1 VASPGERH
9 AGGYE
14 GGHDLAA
21 AIHHLT
27 KDERLCAMS
36 DASSSIKT
44 LPARKDVRAGDTW
57 DLASLF
63 HSDDEWAG
71 ALETWEE
78 RIVQFAPYAGTLG
91 TSPERLVECLVHD
104 LAFDREGERL
114 GTYAQLRASED
125 TAAADAQRMA
135 GRFQHVATR
144 AGEAASFIRPEIMA
158 IDPEMLAAW
167 MELPALAPYRLM
179 LERLVRTRPHVL
191 SEPEEKLLAMQGTF
205 AGTAGM
211 VFRQLT
217 DADLKFGFVTTGG
230 GEQIELSNATFT
242 TLLHDTAPEVRKTAF
257 QQFYAQYEGHANTL
271 AAALSGSV
279 ERDIYAARV
288 RGYPSAVEAALF
300 QDNVPL
306 AVYDQLIAAVR
317 AHLPAVHRYYRLRQ
331 RALGLSEIHHY
342 DCYVPL
348 VPELERR
355 HTWDEAVDVIVT
367 ALEPLGSEY
376 CTRME
381 RGLRGRWC
389 DRYPN
394 AGKRSGAFSS
404 GTYDS
409 DPYILMNFQED
420 AIEHVF
426 TLAHEAGHSMHTR
439 SSAEA
444 QPYQYAGYTIFV
456 AEVASTFNE
465 QLLTRLL
472 LQRAETK
479 QERAAIIAREIDS
492 IRGTIVRQTMF
503 AEFERRSHA
512 CAEKGEPLT
521 LERCRFIYRELLDA
535 YFGGD
540 FAIDQAL
547 EIECLRIP
555 HFYSAFYVYKYATGL
570 AAAITLSKRVAEN
583 EPGALAAYHSFLKGG
598 SSKWPLDLLR
608 DAGVD
613 LESPEPVATALTR
626 FGELVDELEGL
637 L

>member
-1 VASPGERH
+1 MPMTEATV
-9 AGGYE
+9 
-14 GGHDLAA
+14 
-21 AIHHLT
+21 
-27 KDERLCAMS
+27 
-36 DASSSIKT
+36 KT

-57 DLASLF
+57 DLSSLF
-63 HSDDEWAG
+63 RSDKEWDD
-71 ALETWEE
+71 ALEVWED
-78 RIVQFAPYAGTLG
+78 RIPQFAPYAGTLG
-91 TSPERLVECLVHD
+91 GSPERLAECLAHD
-104 LAFDREGERL
+104 LAFDREGDRL
-114 GTYAQLRASED
+114 GTYAHLRASED
-125 TAAADAQRMA
+125 TAGNDAQRMV
-135 GRFQHVATR
+135 GRFQHVSTR

-158 IDPEMLAAW
+158 IEPEKLATW
-167 MELPALAPYRLM
+167 MKLPVLEPYRLM
-179 LERLVRTRPHVL
+179 IERLVRNRPHVL
-191 SEPEEKLLAMQGTF
+191 SEREEKLLAMQGTF
-205 AGTAGM
+205 AGTAGN

-217 DADLKFGFVTTGG
+217 DADMKFGFVTTGK
-230 GEQIELSNATFT
+230 GEKVELSNATFT

-257 QQFYAQYEGHANTL
+257 HQFYAQYEAHSNTL

-279 ERDIYAARV
+279 ERDVYSARV

-317 AHLPAVHRYYRLRQ
+317 SHLPAVHRYYKLRQ
-331 RALGLSEIHHY
+331 RVLGLSEIHHY

-348 VPELERR
+348 VPELERH

-367 ALEPLGSEY
+367 ALQPLGSEY

-409 DPYILMNFQED
+409 DPYILMNYQD
-420 AIEHVF
+420 DVIEHVF

-439 SSAEA
+439 YSADA
-444 QPYQYAGYTIFV
+444 QPFQYAGYTIFV

-472 LQRAETK
+472 LDRADTK
-479 QERAAIIAREIDS
+479 QERAAILAREIDS
-492 IRGTIVRQTMF
+492 IRATIVRQTMF

-521 LERCRFIYRELLDA
+521 LERTRSIYRELLDA
-535 YFGGD
+535 YFGPD
-540 FAIDQAL
+540 FVVDCAL
-547 EIECLRIP
+547 ELECLRIP

-570 AAAITLSKRVAEN
+570 AAAITLAKRVADN
-583 EPGALAAYHSFLKGG
+583 EPGALAAYISFLKGG
-598 SSKWPLDLLR
+598 CSKWPLDLLR

-626 FGELVDELEGL
+626 FGELVEELDGL

>member
-1 VASPGERH
+1 
-9 AGGYE
+9 
-14 GGHDLAA
+14 
-21 AIHHLT
+21 
-27 KDERLCAMS
+27 MS
-36 DASSSIKT
+36 ETMVKT
-44 LPARKDVRAGDTW
+44 LPARGAVQAADTW
-57 DLASLF
+57 DLSSLF
-63 HSDDEWAG
+63 GSDREWEE
-71 ALETWEE
+71 ALAAWEE
-78 RIVQFAPYAGTLG
+78 RIPGFTGFAGVLASGPR
-91 TSPERLVECLVHD
+91 RLADC
-104 LAFDREGERL
+104 LAFDLAIDREGDRI
-114 GTYAQLRASED
+114 GTYAFLRASED
-125 TAAADAQRMA
+125 QAAADAQRMV

-144 AGEAASFIRPEIMA
+144 AGEAASFIRPEILA
-158 IDPEMLAAW
+158 IPAATLLEW
-167 MELPALAPYRLM
+167 MELPELAPYRLL

-205 AGTAGM
+205 AGTAAK

-217 DADLKFGFVTTGG
+217 DADLKFGAVTTGQG
-230 GEQIELSNATFT
+230 DRIELSNATFV
-242 TLLHDTAPEVRKTAF
+242 TLLHDTAPAVRKTAF
-257 QQFYAQYEGHANTL
+257 LQYYAQYESHANTL
-271 AAALSGSV
+271 AATLSGSN

-288 RGYPSAVEAALF
+288 RGYPTAVEAALF
-300 QDNVPL
+300 ADNVPL

-317 AHLPAVHRYYRLRQ
+317 DKLPAVHRYYQVRQ
-331 RALGLSEIHHY
+331 RILGLDEIHHY

-376 CTRME
+376 CTRLE

-394 AGKRSGAFSS
+394 AGKQSGAFSS

-409 DPYILMNFQED
+409 DPYILMNFQEE

-439 SSAEA
+439 YSAEA
-444 QPYQYAGYTIFV
+444 QPFQYSNYTIFV

-472 LQRAETK
+472 LQRAQTK

-492 IRGTIVRQTMF
+492 IRATIVRQTMF

-512 CAEKGEPLT
+512 SAEKGEPLT
-521 LERCRFIYRELLDA
+521 LERLRFIYRELLDA
-535 YFGGD
+535 YFGPD
-540 FAIDQAL
+540 FVVDPQL
-547 EIECLRIP
+547 ELECLRIP

-570 AAAITLSKRVAEN
+570 AAAISLAKRVADGV
-583 EPGALAAYHSFLKGG
+583 PGALDAYLGFLRGG

-613 LESPEPVATALTR
+613 LESPEPVATALAR
-626 FGELVDELEGL
+626 FDELVTELDTL

>member
-1 VASPGERH
+1 
-9 AGGYE
+9 
-14 GGHDLAA
+14 
-21 AIHHLT
+21 
-27 KDERLCAMS
+27 MS
-36 DASSSIKT
+36 ETMVKT
-44 LPARKDVRAGDTW
+44 LPARGAVQAADTW
-57 DLASLF
+57 DLSSLF
-63 HSDDEWAG
+63 GSDREWEE
-71 ALETWEE
+71 ALAAWEE
-78 RIVQFAPYAGTLG
+78 RIPGFTGFAGVLASGPR
-91 TSPERLVECLVHD
+91 RLADC
-104 LAFDREGERL
+104 LAFDLAIDREGDRI
-114 GTYAQLRASED
+114 GTYAFLRASED
-125 TAAADAQRMA
+125 QAAADAQRMV

-144 AGEAASFIRPEIMA
+144 AGEAASFIRPEILA
-158 IDPEMLAAW
+158 IPAATLLEW
-167 MELPALAPYRLM
+167 MELPELAPYRLL

-205 AGTAGM
+205 AGTAAK

-217 DADLKFGFVTTGG
+217 DADLKFGAVTTGQG
-230 GEQIELSNATFT
+230 DRIELSNATFV
-242 TLLHDTAPEVRKTAF
+242 TLLHDTVPAVRKTAF
-257 QQFYAQYEGHANTL
+257 LQYYAQYESHANTL
-271 AAALSGSV
+271 AATLSGSN

-288 RGYPSAVEAALF
+288 RGYPTAVEAALF
-300 QDNVPL
+300 ADNVPL

-317 AHLPAVHRYYRLRQ
+317 DKLPAVHRYYQVRQ
-331 RALGLSEIHHY
+331 RILGLDEIHHY

-376 CTRME
+376 CTRLE

-394 AGKRSGAFSS
+394 AGKQSGAFSS

-409 DPYILMNFQED
+409 DPYILMNFQEE

-439 SSAEA
+439 YSAEA
-444 QPYQYAGYTIFV
+444 QPFQYSNYTIFV

-472 LQRAETK
+472 LQRAQTK

-492 IRGTIVRQTMF
+492 IRATIVRQTMF

-512 CAEKGEPLT
+512 SAEKGEPLT
-521 LERCRFIYRELLDA
+521 LERLRFIYRELLDA
-535 YFGGD
+535 YFGPD
-540 FAIDQAL
+540 FVVDPQL
-547 EIECLRIP
+547 ELECLRIP

-570 AAAITLSKRVAEN
+570 AAAISLAKRVADGV
-583 EPGALAAYHSFLKGG
+583 PGALDAYLGFLRGG

-613 LESPEPVATALTR
+613 LESPEPVATALAR
-626 FGELVDELEGL
+626 FDELVTELDTL

>member
-1 VASPGERH
+1 MAEATV
-9 AGGYE
+9 
-14 GGHDLAA
+14 
-21 AIHHLT
+21 
-27 KDERLCAMS
+27 
-36 DASSSIKT
+36 KT

-57 DLASLF
+57 DLSSLF
-63 HSDDEWAG
+63 RSDKEWDA
-71 ALETWEE
+71 ALEAWED
-78 RIVQFAPYAGTLG
+78 RIPQFAPYAGTLG
-91 TSPERLVECLVHD
+91 NSPERLAECLVHD
-104 LAFDREGERL
+104 LAFDREGDRL
-114 GTYAQLRASED
+114 GTYAHLRASED
-125 TAAADAQRMA
+125 TAGNDAQRMV

-158 IDPEMLAAW
+158 IDPEKLAAW
-167 MELPALAPYRLM
+167 MKLPVLAPYLLM
-179 LERLVRTRPHVL
+179 IERLVRNRPHVL
-191 SEPEEKLLAMQGTF
+191 SEREEKLLAMQGTF
-205 AGTAGM
+205 AGTAGN

-217 DADLKFGFVTTGG
+217 DADMKFGLVTTGK

-242 TLLHDTAPEVRKTAF
+242 TLLHDTVPEVRKTAF
-257 QQFYAQYEGHANTL
+257 HQFYAQYEAHSNTL

-279 ERDIYAARV
+279 ERDVYSARV
-288 RGYPSAVEAALF
+288 RGYPSAVESALF
-300 QDNVPL
+300 QDNVPI

-317 AHLPAVHRYYRLRQ
+317 DHLPAVHRYYKLRQ
-331 RALGLSEIHHY
+331 RVLGLTEIHHY

-348 VPELERR
+348 VPELEQR

-367 ALEPLGSEY
+367 ALQPLGSEY

-409 DPYILMNFQED
+409 DPYILMNYQD
-420 AIEHVF
+420 DVIEHVF

-439 SSAEA
+439 YSADA

-465 QLLTRLL
+465 QLLARLL
-472 LQRAETK
+472 LDRAETK
-479 QERAAIIAREIDS
+479 QERAAILAREIDS
-492 IRGTIVRQTMF
+492 IRATIVRQTMF

-512 CAEKGEPLT
+512 SAEKGEPLT
-521 LERCRFIYRELLDA
+521 LERTRSIYRELLDA
-535 YFGGD
+535 YFGPD
-540 FAIDQAL
+540 FKVDREL

-570 AAAITLSKRVAEN
+570 AAAITLAKRVADN
-583 EPGALAAYHSFLKGG
+583 EPGALAAYLGFLKGG
-598 SSKWPLDLLR
+598 CSKWPLDLLR

-626 FGELVDELEGL
+626 FGELVNELEGL